1 MHGAFLAYDVQIE
14 IVSVPL
20 ESVAHEVEG
29 PRGEYGGYGR
39 LQVGLVYLVPR
50 LYVKFAHQVVGFI
63 LCDPLESDAR
73 KHYGYLPDVDG
84 GRALEL
90 RDIRTEPALQFL
102 ELLFLR
108 RSGIISALDDDRHAL
123 GIETHHVEFVQVGL
137 DGDVRYADILL
148 EGVPSQDID
157 CLPDEVGN
165 VVDVLVCHVPVGKLD
180 ADDDVRP
187 HLLGYVGRVVVAHS
201 SVYEYLVAGLDGREY
216 SRDRHR
222 GPERSVEFT
231 LVP

>member
-1 MHGAFLAYDVQIE
+1 MHGTFLAYDVQVE

-50 LYVKFAHQVVGFI
+50 LYVKFAHQVVGFV
-63 LCDPLESDAR
+63 LCDSLESDAR

-102 ELLFLR
+102 GYGLGRESLVVHDYAFLYVVGFYEVGVR
-108 RSGIISALDDDRHAL
+108 PRVNAVAGVDL
-123 GIETHHVEFVQVGL
+123 GAYRLHFLHVVTVQ
-137 DGDVRYADILL
+137 DGDVGHALHL
-148 EGVPSQDID
+148 EFV
-157 CLPDEVGN
+157 
-165 VVDVLVCHVPVGKLD
+165 
-180 ADDDVRP
+180 
-187 HLLGYVGRVVVAHS
+187 
-201 SVYEYLVAGLDGREY
+201 
-216 SRDRHR
+216 
-222 GPERSVEFT
+222 
-231 LVP
+231 